1 MSFALIG
8 ARRKIRFSQ
17 QEKRG
22 HHAEAERQHPSPINA
37 KAPTWNLFSKYYWG
51 SGSGMRHR
59 VYGEKYI
66 NEHRQTKESG

>member
-17 QEKRG
+17 QKKRG
-22 HHAEAERQHPSPINA
+22 PDAEAEGRHPSTINA

-51 SGSGMRHR
+51 GGSGLYHR
-59 VYGEKYI
+59 IYGEKYI
-66 NEHRQTKESG
+66 HENRQTKESG